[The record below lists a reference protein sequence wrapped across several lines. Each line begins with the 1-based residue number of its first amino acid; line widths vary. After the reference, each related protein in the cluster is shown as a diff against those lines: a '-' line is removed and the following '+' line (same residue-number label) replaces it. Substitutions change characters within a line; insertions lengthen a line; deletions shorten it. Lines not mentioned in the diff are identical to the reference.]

1 MKSTTTCKRTRAIKK
16 KKLVFQP
23 RPEGTSLGTQ
33 ATCDF
38 PLEDVNL
45 SAIHAR
51 IGLHEDG
58 QVYLQATGRTYFLI
72 GACKSALCL
81 YRSVPLFLCTRVV
94 FGGLSDSLS
103 SAVLV

>member
-23 RPEGTSLGTQ
+23 RPEGTSLGTL

-38 PLEDVNL
+38 PIEDVNL

-58 QVYLQATGRTYFLI
+58 QVYLQASGRTYFLI
-72 GACKSALCL
+72 GPWRAGG
-81 YRSVPLFLCTRVV
+81 RGVRVA
-94 FGGLSDSLS
+94 GGD
-103 SAVLV
+103 LVGIWLGSW